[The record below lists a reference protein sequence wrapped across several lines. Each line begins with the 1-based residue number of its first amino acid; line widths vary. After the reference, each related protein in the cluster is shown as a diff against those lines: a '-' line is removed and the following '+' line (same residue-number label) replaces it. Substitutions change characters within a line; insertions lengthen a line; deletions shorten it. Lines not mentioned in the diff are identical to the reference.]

1 MCRTIARSLRIRWLE
16 EFFLITSSPAFYP
29 CPEAVSTQTGF
40 FFRSPMLC
48 CSHAVVGQTEEVKIM
63 ALEEAKQKKLIAAIL
78 AILLGSLGI
87 HKFYLG
93 YVVAGIIQLALSF
106 FLGIGGIIG
115 LIEGIIYLVKS
126 DDEFESG
133 YVNGNKDKIKFF

>member
-1 MCRTIARSLRIRWLE
+1 
-16 EFFLITSSPAFYP
+16 
-29 CPEAVSTQTGF
+29 
-40 FFRSPMLC
+40 
-48 CSHAVVGQTEEVKIM
+48 M